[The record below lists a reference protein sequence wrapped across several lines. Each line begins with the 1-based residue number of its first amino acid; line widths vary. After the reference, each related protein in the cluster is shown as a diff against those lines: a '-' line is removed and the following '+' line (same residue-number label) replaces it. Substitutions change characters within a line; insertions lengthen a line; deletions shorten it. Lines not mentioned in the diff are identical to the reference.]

1 MNLYSFDDFAC
12 LIFRQAWQKLPS
24 VNNYFLSIYTSEKE
38 QIKLKAKPD
47 KMLVSRIPRNIRWHK
62 L

>member
-12 LIFRQAWQKLPS
+12 LIFRQKLPS

-47 KMLVSRIPRNIRWHK
+47 KMLVSRIPRNIKWHK